1 MAREGQAT
9 LLRLPWGFESLRGH
23 RKEHMHY
30 LIEIDVFVN
39 DEIAMGDEFALV
51 LDIIQEAIATIDLD
65 GVRVSI
71 VED

>member
-1 MAREGQAT
+1 
-9 LLRLPWGFESLRGH
+9 
-23 RKEHMHY
+23 MHY